1 MGSSDT
7 REALGQIHDEIRSC
21 RLCPLARSRTKAV
34 PGEGA
39 ARARIM
45 FVGEGPGGEED
56 RQGRPFVG
64 AAGRVLD
71 QQLRRVGL
79 GRRRVFITN
88 LVKCRPPGNRDPK
101 PEEIEACRDY
111 LLSQIALIQPEV
123 VCTLGRFAAQTL
135 VDPAISITREHGRPR
150 RVSGMLYVPIYHP
163 AAALHQPQLASA
175 LEEDFAQ
182 LEALLRSD
190 SEGDGGPSGSQHA

>member
-1 MGSSDT
+1 MASSDT
-7 REALGQIHDEIRSC
+7 REALGQIHDQIRSC
-21 RLCPLARSRTKAV
+21 RLCPLARNRTKAV

-39 ARARIM
+39 SGARVM

-71 QQLRRVGL
+71 QQLRRIGL
-79 GRRRVFITN
+79 SRRRVFITN
-88 LVKCRPPGNRDPK
+88 IVKCRPPGNRDPK

-123 VCTLGRFAAQTL
+123 ICTLGRFAAQTL
-135 VDPAISITREHGRPR
+135 LDSKISITREHGKPR
-150 RVSGMLYVPIYHP
+150 RVSGIVYVPIYHP
-163 AAALHQPQLASA
+163 AAALHQPQLAAA

-182 LEALLRSD
+182 LGALLPSD
-190 SEGDGGPSGSQHA
+190 SKAHGGPPGSRHA